1 MTRIRTSQLT
11 AAFALM
17 ALAVTPRAYAQQ
29 ISDARLQELIHQ
41 ATTQLAAGG
50 QVGLAPLPAQ
60 GGNTPTLRLSMDD
73 LTKLTLD
80 RNLAIAVQ
88 RLNPQIN
95 DIALANLLTVYHPT
109 VTSGVNQQARTTAP
123 TTVLNLSTSAAAPT
137 ISTFNY
143 NAGWVQNFQKAG
155 SSFSA
160 TLNNFRQT
168 STSNTVTYDP
178 LFQSAWT
185 FNYTQPLLR
194 NFKIDS
200 NRENIYVAKVTR
212 DMSDVQLRATITNTL
227 ANAQKAYWEFVYA
240 TQAVQVAK
248 DSLDIA
254 SRLVRDNN
262 TRVEV
267 GTMAPLDVL
276 TAKSQEAAA
285 NQTLVLAQATQ
296 RNNEI
301 ALKQFIVSGTDDPTW
316 NSTIEA
322 TDQPDFNPQPIDLQ
336 AALRRALSERTDLT
350 LAKQTVQQN
359 DIILKYMNDQLKPQ
373 TDLTVSYGTTGIGG
387 TAFTRTNLSNS
398 TGSNITTIPGGI
410 ADAYSSLF
418 RTLYPAWTIGVN
430 FSYPLG
436 QSTQEATLARARV
449 QQNQV
454 NAELKQTELQVA
466 TDVTNAWTAANNAA
480 EQALAAQVTVQLA
493 TSNLDAEQSKFDV
506 GMSTN
511 YNVVLAQQQLSNAR
525 QTEARAIA
533 NYRESLVELERLQQT
548 TLQGANI
555 TVLGR

>member
-1 MTRIRTSQLT
+1 MRIRTIQPLT
-11 AAFALM
+11 VAFASM
-17 ALAVTPRAYAQQ
+17 ALAFTSRAYAQQ
-29 ISDARLQELIHQ
+29 LSEARLQELIRL
-41 ATTQLAAGG
+41 ATSQVAGG
-50 QVGLAPLPAQ
+50 QTGLAPLPAQ
-60 GGNTPTLRLSMDD
+60 GGNSPTLHLSMDD

-80 RNLAIAVQ
+80 KNLSIAVQ

-95 DIALANLLTVYHPT
+95 DIALANLQTFYHPT
-109 VTSGVNQQARTTAP
+109 VTSGLNQQARTTAP
-123 TTVLNLSTSAAAPT
+123 TTVLNLSTSSAAPT
-137 ISTFNY
+137 INTFNY
-143 NAGWVQNFQKAG
+143 NAGWQQAVQKG
-155 SSFSA
+155 GGTFSA
-160 TLNNFRQT
+160 SLNNFRQT

-200 NRENIYVAKVTR
+200 NRQQIYVAQVNR
-212 DMSDVQLRATITNTL
+212 DMSDVQLRATIANTL
-227 ANAQKAYWEFVYA
+227 ANAQKAYWEYVYA

-254 SRLVRDNN
+254 SRLVADNN

-276 TAKSQEAAA
+276 TAKSQEATAR
-285 NQTLVLAQATQ
+285 QQLVLAQATQ
-296 RNNEI
+296 RTNEI

-316 NSTIEA
+316 NSTIDA

-336 AALRRALSERTDLT
+336 AALRRALTERTDLT
-350 LAKQTVQQN
+350 LAKQTVREN
-359 DIILKYMNDQLKPQ
+359 DIILRYMNDQLKPQ
-373 TDLTVSYGTTGIGG
+373 TDLSVNYGTTGIGG
-387 TAFTRTNLSNS
+387 TAFTRTNLSNA
-398 TGSNITTIPGGI
+398 TGSSVTTIPGGI
-410 ADAYSSLF
+410 TDAYSSLF
-418 RTLYPAWTIGVN
+418 RNLYPAWTIGVN

-454 NAELKQTELQVA
+454 NAQIKQTELQVA
-466 TDVTNAWTAANNAA
+466 TDVTNAWTSANNAA
-480 EQALAAQVTVQLA
+480 EQAEAARVAVDLAR
-493 TSNLDAEQSKFDV
+493 SELDAENSKFDV

-511 YNVVLAQQQLSNAR
+511 YNVVLAQQTLSNAR

-533 NYRESLVELERLQQT
+533 NYREALVELERLQQT
-548 TLQGANI
+548 TLTSANI
-555 TVLGR
+555 TVVGR